1 MGEEL
6 PAPVL
11 AGAIVANTWLRLVGS
26 PLEPLDISEDFLM
39 TFAESVDPSTFAHHY
54 LRISDLGLRLGRLRV
69 MEERGGPGPDT
80 KLLWCRLEYES
91 LFWAVQLPTSLLDL
105 RDGMP
110 ARPEAVTIHSLH
122 NLVLLTFYA
131 TVLTRQD
138 TLGTLLA
145 LRPVPGVLHYI
156 CSLIRSVFICP
167 REMLIHWSL
176 LSDIQA
182 ATARIV
188 LELWRQTRFENFQ
201 GLLNLWD
208 DALGRYPTLAL
219 EVRDEIGP
227 GPWNID
233 QTDGYSVF
241 WTFRDLRSLHLQD
254 AFPQLAEAT
263 MPSPNPLVD

>member
-80 KLLWCRLEYES
+80 KLLWCRLEYEC